1 MVTKEEINK
10 LIDEY
15 AESCGEHAWYY
26 ASKFEDFAEDL
37 MKLVEKEL
45 EANDRALRAM
55 SDTII
60 KAL

>member
-26 ASKFEDFAEDL
+26 ASKFEDFANDL
-37 MKLVEKEL
+37 LILVEKEI
-45 EANDRALRAM
+45 EASDKALREM
-55 SDTII
+55 SRDYY
-60 KAL
+60 LQ